1 MGCHS
6 ARLARVED
14 LGDVLAQAWLE
25 TLDLVGSLDPTGL
38 RTATDLPGWTVLDL
52 SFHLMLDAQRAL
64 VALADPGPGPADT
77 DRVTYWSGQ
86 QPGLPGAD
94 DHAAYV
100 RRAAAAYASPTGLLR
115 HWDDTVQ
122 GALAAVRHAD
132 PADHVATQGHVL
144 AVPDLVHTLVVE
156 AAVHRLDLAARLP
169 QAPSPPPVPL
179 RCVREVLDG
188 LLGHPVPVEWDDATY
203 ARKGT
208 GRTALDAGERALLGA
223 DAARFPLF
231 G

>member
-14 LGDVLAQAWLE
+14 VGDELAQAWQE
-25 TLDLVGSLDPTGL
+25 TLDLVGSLDAAGL
-38 RTATDLPGWTVLDL
+38 RTPTDLPGWTVLDL

-64 VALADPGPGPADT
+64 VALADPRPGPPDT

-86 QPGLPGAD
+86 QPGQPGAD
-94 DHAAYV
+94 AHAAYV
-100 RRAAAAYASPTGLLR
+100 RRSAAAYATPSGLLR
-115 HWDDTVQ
+115 HWGDTVQ

-132 PADHVATQGHVL
+132 PGAHVATQGHVL
-144 AVPDLVHTLVVE
+144 PVPDFLHTLVVE
-156 AAVHRLDLAARLP
+156 AAVHRLDLAVGLP
-169 QAPSPPPVPL
+169 QAPSPPPAPL

-188 LLGHPVPVEWDDATY
+188 LLGRPEPVGWDDATY

-208 GRTALDAGERALLGA
+208 GRAPLDRQEQGALGA

>member
-1 MGCHS
+1 M
-6 ARLARVED
+6 ED
-14 LGDVLAQAWLE
+14 VGDVLAQAWPE
-25 TLDLVGSLDPTGL
+25 TLDLVGSMDAAALATP
-38 RTATDLPGWTVLDL
+38 TDLPGWNVLDL

-64 VALADPGPGPADT
+64 VALADPRTGPADT
-77 DRVTYWSGQ
+77 DRVTYWAGQ

-94 DHAAYV
+94 EHAAYV
-100 RRAAAAYASPTGLLR
+100 RRAAAAYATPAGLLR
-115 HWDDTVQ
+115 HWADTVE

-132 PADHVATQGHVL
+132 PAAHVATQGHVL
-144 AVPDLVHTLVVE
+144 PVPDFVHPLVVE

-169 QAPSPPPVPL
+169 EAPPAPSAPL

-188 LLGHPVPVEWDDATY
+188 LLGHPVPVGWDDATY